1 MEYRYKSTE
10 TISYFNGLVA
20 TPGMVVDWDD
30 QPPADGRWEPTEETA
45 AELERR
51 RQDADAEQPDE
62 GEQQDPET
70 SPAADGGGTT
80 EQE

>member
-1 MEYRYKSTE
+1 MEFLYKSTE
-10 TISYFNGLVA
+10 TIVYWNGLTA
-20 TPGMVVDWDD
+20 TPGMVVDWTGE
-30 QPPADGRWEPTEETA
+30 PPADGRWEPTEETA

-51 RQDADAEQPDE
+51 EKDADAEQPDT
-62 GEQQDPET
+62 PET